1 MNPQNESAFTR
12 IPGEIRN
19 KIYEILFVGKTVH
32 VDTAPAHPQS
42 HEIETENGTVGL
54 YWDLVVPKLRGRLC
68 EETPSR
74 HDRFLNLIGPARSQ
88 IFDTSAD
95 GLMPAQLVHPYLFS
109 TLDTAVCTGVT
120 CTNATTGLTLQL
132 LRTCK
137 KIHSEVAL
145 MPYTSTFF
153 ILNDA
158 NRPLHHESLRRTFG
172 SANRAAILH
181 AAFHN
186 IGQRLFV
193 NIPEL
198 FPQLQR
204 VWLDLDDYPVRGL
217 NRNIAKL
224 SKLAGLKG
232 VAIRVWT
239 DVGGMHKERVVLRM
253 EKAVLGD
260 GEAMK
265 LLLSDS

>member
-1 MNPQNESAFTR
+1 MKLPA
-12 IPGEIRN
+12 EIRN
-19 KIYEILFVGKTVH
+19 KIYEYVFVGKTVH
-32 VDTAPAHPQS
+32 VDTTPAYPQS
-42 HEIETENGTVGL
+42 DEVETENGTVDL
-54 YWDLVVPKLRGRLC
+54 YWDVVVPKLRGRLC

-74 HDRFLNLIGPARSQ
+74 HDRFINLIGPARSQ

-95 GLMPAQLVHPYLFS
+95 GLTPAQLVHPHLFH
-109 TLDTAVCTGVT
+109 TLDNAVCTGVS
-120 CTNATTGLTLQL
+120 CTSPTTVLTLQL

-158 NRPLHHESLRRTFG
+158 NRPLHHEALRRTFG
-172 SANRAAILH
+172 AANRAAILH

-198 FPQLQR
+198 FPKLQR

-217 NRNIAKL
+217 NRNIAKM

-232 VAIRVWT
+232 AAIRVWT
-239 DVGGMHKERVVLRM
+239 DVDGMHKERVVLRM

-260 GEAMK
+260 WEAMK
-265 LLLSDS
+265 LLMSDS